1 MIGDID
7 LLISHFILFL
17 LGNYYYL
24 QVVVEASD
32 QKHQRNEFSRERE
45 RERFAYAER
54 ERERVE
60 SDSGE

>member
-32 QKHQRNEFSRERE
+32 QIRKNEKLKENSEQLKKKKIE
-45 RERFAYAER
+45 CW
-54 ERERVE
+54 
-60 SDSGE
+60 

>member
-32 QKHQRNEFSRERE
+32 QMRKNEKLRENSE
-45 RERFAYAER
+45 QLKKKKKLNAGN
-54 ERERVE
+54 V
-60 SDSGE
+60 